1 MNYVFGPVLSRRLGR
16 SLGIDPVPLKVCNWN
31 CVYCQL
37 GRTRRLTNAR
47 KAYAPQAA
55 VLAEVR
61 RALEIYGEGAMD
73 WITFV
78 GSGETTLN
86 SDLGLLVRRVKDL
99 TRLPVAVITNGSL
112 LSLPEVRTALAPV
125 DAVLPTLDAA
135 QDDLYRRINRPHP
148 ACSLSRHLD
157 GLRAFRRE
165 YSGKLWV
172 EMMLLR
178 GMNDNATALQ
188 SAADAL
194 ESIHPDRVH
203 LLLPNRPPAESW
215 VQPADD
221 AGVKRAL
228 DILGDIA
235 QAEFPQEHAVGV
247 MDDERLEDAIF
258 AILRRHP
265 MREAEIASVLRD
277 RSLEQVTA
285 TLAALEAGGR
295 IQRLE
300 RYGSCFYRVAGAYYP
315 DHRRS
320 RAGSVQSR

>member
-16 SLGIDPVPLKVCNWN
+16 SLGIDPVPLKMCNWN

-37 GRTRRLTNAR
+37 GRTRRLTNIR

-55 VLAEVR
+55 ILAEIR
-61 RALEIYGEGAMD
+61 RALQIYGDGAID
-73 WITFV
+73 WLTFV

-86 SDLGLLVRRVKDL
+86 SDLGLLIRRVKDL

-112 LSLPEVRTALAPV
+112 LSIPEVRAALAPV

-135 QDDLYRRINRPHP
+135 DDDLYRRINRPHP

-172 EMMLLR
+172 EMMLLQ
-178 GMNDNATALQ
+178 GMNDHAPALQ
-188 SAADAL
+188 AAADAL
-194 ESIHPDRVH
+194 GSIHPDRVH
-203 LLLPNRPPAESW
+203 LLLPNRPPAEGW

-228 DILGDIA
+228 DILGDVA
-235 QAEFPQEHAVGV
+235 QAEFPQEHAVGIV
-247 MDDERLEDAIF
+247 DDERLEDAIF

-265 MREAEIASVLRD
+265 MREAEIASVFLD
-277 RSLEQVTA
+277 CSPEKVVA
-285 TLAALEAGGR
+285 VLAALEAGGR
-295 IQRLE
+295 IQKVE
-300 RYGSCFYRVAGAYYP
+300 RYGCCFYSVTGAYYP
-315 DHRRS
+315 DNRCS
-320 RAGSVQSR
+320 RAETVQSR